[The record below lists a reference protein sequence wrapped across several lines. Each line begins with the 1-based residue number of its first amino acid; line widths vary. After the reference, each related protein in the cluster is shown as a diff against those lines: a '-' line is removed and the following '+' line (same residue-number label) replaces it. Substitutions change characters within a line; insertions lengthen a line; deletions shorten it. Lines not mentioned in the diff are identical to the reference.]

1 MYKSYTYVVPVSPL
15 VFGVCRHVLH
25 PLTLA
30 AVGSVVPV
38 SRSALPAVRPV
49 DSGLAGALTALRVT
63 RLDER
68 GRRVAVALTAARA
81 RVEAVRAVL

>member
-1 MYKSYTYVVPVSPL
+1 MRGVVHVGPPGVSQ
-15 VFGVCRHVLH
+15 

-38 SRSALPAVRPV
+38 SRSTLSAGQPIDA
-49 DSGLAGALTALRVT
+49 GLAGALTALRVT

-68 GRRVAVALTAARA
+68 SRRVAVALTAAGT
-81 RVEAVRAVL
+81 RVEAVRAVLRRPEEKR